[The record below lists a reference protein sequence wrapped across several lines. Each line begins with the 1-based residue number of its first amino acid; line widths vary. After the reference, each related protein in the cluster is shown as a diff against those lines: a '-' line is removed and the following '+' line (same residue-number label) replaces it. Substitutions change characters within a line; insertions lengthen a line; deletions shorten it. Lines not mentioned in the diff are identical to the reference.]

1 MCVVNIMIMLRDVDV
16 VFTIMNVWY
25 LSINMF

>member
-1 MCVVNIMIMLRDVDV
+1 MCVVNIMIMLGDVDV